1 MRSDEPIDFWFSI
14 GSTYSY
20 LSVMRLPEVERAQ
33 GLAFRWRPFNV
44 RRIMREMDN
53 RHLEGKPAKY
63 RYMWRDIG
71 RRAAVLGIPAD
82 VPVPHPI
89 AELDAA
95 NRVAVLG
102 MEEGWGVA
110 YVRATYLRWFRD
122 GREPGSDPNLSASL
136 REVGQDPERVRALA
150 AGEAVGRAYE
160 AATDEAR
167 ALGIF
172 GSPTFVVHGR
182 ELFWGDDRLEHA
194 IGWARHGRVAAADGA
209 VRDVG

>member
-1 MRSDEPIDFWFSI
+1 MSGDHPIDFWFSI

-20 LSVMRLPEVERAQ
+20 LSVMPLPEVARTE

-44 RRIMREMDN
+44 RQIMREMDN
-53 RHLEGKPAKY
+53 RHLAGKPVKY
-63 RYMWRDIG
+63 RYMWRDIERG
-71 RRAAVLGIPAD
+71 AAVQRFSAN

-95 NRVAVLG
+95 IRAASLG
-102 MEEGWGVA
+102 MAEGWGA
-110 YVRATYLRWFRD
+110 DYVRATYRRWFQD
-122 GREPGSDPNLSASL
+122 GQEPGSEPNLSDSL
-136 REVGQDPERVRALA
+136 REIGQDTARVRAVA
-150 AGEAVGRAYE
+150 AGEAVGRAYD

-172 GSPTFVVHGR
+172 GSPTFVVHGV

-194 IGWARHGRVAAADGA
+194 ISWRRYQTVSMP
-209 VRDVG
+209 R